1 MDILTLLKKLC
12 PMSVGILALLA
23 ALPIVA
29 IFIFMVGFRW
39 PATKAM
45 PLAFTITLLL
55 AIFIWKTPGN
65 WILASTLNGVV
76 IAFKILFIVFGAL
89 LLLFTMRES
98 GAIEAINRGFTNIS
112 ADKRVQAIIIAWLF
126 GGFIEGSAGFG
137 TPAAL
142 AAPLLLS
149 LGFPALA
156 AVMVALI
163 ANVTPVSFGS
173 VGTPTL
179 LGIQPSLD
187 IPSVQ
192 EYIAQSG
199 LTYTEYMQQI
209 GVWTALQHALP
220 GLLLP
225 LIMVMMMTR
234 FFGEKRSIRDG
245 LAIWPYALFAGF
257 CFVGPYVAVALL
269 LGPEFPSLLGGLL
282 GLAILI
288 PATRA
293 GFLVPKTTWDFPERS
308 QWEKNWVGSISMEK
322 PGAAKSTIVKA
333 WMPYVMIGLL
343 LVLTRIRTLPFHAW
357 VKSADIPY
365 TNLFGTAVSGTI
377 DPLYNP
383 GIMPFILVSL
393 LCIPLFAM
401 KRKQVGAAWSEALK
415 RIKNPV
421 IALIFA
427 VPMVRIMMQSGNNPD
442 QIVGMPIAMATAMS
456 GIFQGSWPLVDSFI
470 GALGSFMAGSNTV
483 SNMLFSLFQF
493 SVAEQLGFSTILIV
507 SLQNI
512 GGAMGNMICVHNVIA
527 ACATVGLVGVEGLL
541 IKRNLLPM
549 TIVGLIVG
557 VIALILV
564 YTIGSGII

>member
-1 MDILTLLKKLC
+1 
-12 PMSVGILALLA
+12 
-23 ALPIVA
+23 
-29 IFIFMVGFRW
+29 
-39 PATKAM
+39 
-45 PLAFTITLLL
+45 
-55 AIFIWKTPGN
+55 
-65 WILASTLNGVV
+65 
-76 IAFKILFIVFGAL
+76 
-89 LLLFTMRES
+89 MRES

-199 LTYTEYMQQI
+199 LTYAEYMHQI

-225 LIMVMMMTR
+225 LIMVVMMTR
-234 FFGEKRSIRDG
+234 FFGEKRSIKAG

-269 LGPEFPSLLGGLL
+269 LGPEFPSLVGGLL

-308 QWEKNWVGSISMEK
+308 QWEKNWMGSISMEK
-322 PGAAKSTIVKA
+322 PDAAKSSILKA
-333 WMPYVMIGLL
+333 WIPYVLIGLL
-343 LVLTRIRTLPFHAW
+343 LVLTRVRSLPIYEW

-365 TNLFGTAVSGTI
+365 TGLFGTTVSGTI

-383 GIMPFILVSL
+383 GIIPFILVSL
-393 LCIPLFAM
+393 LCIPMFRM
-401 KRKQVGAAWSEALK
+401 KRKEVGAAWSEALK

-427 VPMVRIMMQSGNNPD
+427 VPMVRIMMQSGNNPGE
-442 QIVGMPIAMATAMS
+442 IIGMPIAMATAMS
-456 GIFQGSWPLVDSFI
+456 GIFQGSWPAIDAFI

-493 SVAEQLGFSTILIV
+493 SIAEQQGMSTILLV

-541 IKRNLLPM
+541 IRRNLLPM
-549 TIVGLIVG
+549 AIVGGIVG
-557 VIALILV
+557 IIGLILV
-564 YTIGSGII
+564 YTVGQGMI

>member
-1 MDILTLLKKLC
+1 
-12 PMSVGILALLA
+12 MSTGLLALFA
-23 ALPIVA
+23 SLPIMA
-29 IFIFMVGFRW
+29 IFILMVGFRW
-39 PATKAM
+39 PATRAM
-45 PLAFTITLLL
+45 PVAFIIALILAFTV
-55 AIFIWKTPGN
+55 WKTPAN
-65 WILASTLNGVV
+65 WVFASSVNGLV

-98 GAIEAINRGFTNIS
+98 GALEAINRGFTNIS
-112 ADKRVQAIIIAWLF
+112 SDKRVQAIIIAWLF

-163 ANVTPVSFGS
+163 ANVTPVSFGA

-179 LGIQPSLD
+179 IGVQTSLD
-187 IPSVQ
+187 IPSVH
-192 EYIAQSG
+192 EALAQSG
-199 LTYTEYMQQI
+199 MTYFEYIHQI
-209 GVWTALQHALP
+209 GIWTAAQHAIP

-225 LIMVMMMTR
+225 LIMVAMMTR

-257 CFVGPYVAVALL
+257 CFVGPYLLVAIF
-269 LGPEFPSLLGGLL
+269 LGPEFPTLLGGLI

-293 GFLVPKTTWDFPERS
+293 GFLVPKKTWDFPEKS
-308 QWEKNWVGSISMEK
+308 SWEKNWVGSINMESKSESGSM
-322 PGAAKSTIVKA
+322 TILKA
-333 WMPYVMIGLL
+333 WLPYVFIGLL
-343 LVLTRIRTLPFHAW
+343 LVLTRIRSFPFGNW
-357 VKSADIPY
+357 VKSVSVNYSD
-365 TNLFGTAVSGTI
+365 LFGTSVNGTI

-383 GIMPFILVSL
+383 GIMPFILVALIS
-393 LCIPLFAM
+393 IPLFGM
-401 KRKQVGAAWSEALK
+401 KGKQVGAAWIEAVK
-415 RIKNPV
+415 RIKNPL

-442 QIVGMPIAMATAMS
+442 GIIGMPIAMATAMTNL
-456 GIFQGSWPLVDSFI
+456 FQGAWPLVDSFI

-483 SNMLFSLFQF
+483 SNMLFSLFQY
-493 SVAEQLGFSTILIV
+493 SIADQLGISTILIV

-541 IKRNLLPM
+541 IRRNLLPM
-549 TIVGLIVG
+549 FIVGLIVG
-557 VIALILV
+557 VVGLILV
-564 YTIGSGII
+564 YTIGSGMF

>member
-1 MDILTLLKKLC
+1 
-12 PMSVGILALLA
+12 MSVGLLALIA
-23 ALPIVA
+23 SLPIVA
-29 IFIFMVGFRW
+29 IFVFMVGFRW

-45 PLAFTITLLL
+45 PLAFIIALIL
-55 AIFIWKTPGN
+55 AMTIWKTPFN
-65 WILASTLNGVV
+65 WILASSVNGLV

-89 LLLFTMRES
+89 LVLFTMRES

-163 ANVTPVSFGS
+163 ANVTPVSFGA

-179 LGIQPSLD
+179 IGIQSSLD

-192 EYIAQSG
+192 QFISESG
-199 LTYTEYMQQI
+199 LTYADYIQQI
-209 GVWTALQHALP
+209 GIWTAVQHAIP
-220 GLLLP
+220 GLILP
-225 LIMVMMMTR
+225 LIMVAMMTR
-234 FFGEKRSIRDG
+234 FFGKKRSIREG

-257 CFVGPYVAVALL
+257 CFVGPYLLVAIF
-269 LGPEFPSLLGGLL
+269 LGPEFPSLLGGLI

-288 PATRA
+288 PATQA
-293 GFLVPKTTWDFPERS
+293 GFLVPKTTWDFPEKGS
-308 QWEKNWVGSISMEK
+308 WEKNWVGSISMESQSNTGK
-322 PGAAKSTIVKA
+322 ISILKA
-333 WMPYVMIGLL
+333 WIPYVIIGLL
-343 LVLTRIRTLPFHAW
+343 LVVTRVRSLPFSNW
-357 VKSADIPY
+357 VKSMSFDY
-365 TNLFGTAVSGTI
+365 SDLYGTTVSGTV
-377 DPLYNP
+377 DPLNNP
-383 GIMPFILVSL
+383 GIMPFILVAL
-393 LCIPLFAM
+393 LCIPLFGM
-401 KRKQVGAAWSEALK
+401 KRKQVGAAWSEAVK
-415 RIKNPV
+415 RIKNPL
-421 IALIFA
+421 IALVFA

-442 QIVGMPIAMATAMS
+442 GITGMPIVMAEAITNV
-456 GIFQGSWPLVDSFI
+456 FQGAWPLVDSFI

-493 SVAEQLGFSTILIV
+493 SIADQLGISTVLIV

-541 IKRNLLPM
+541 IKRNLIPM
-549 TIVGLIVG
+549 AIVGGVVG
-557 VIALILV
+557 VIGLILV
-564 YTIGSGII
+564 YTVGQGMI

>member
-1 MDILTLLKKLC
+1 
-12 PMSVGILALLA
+12 MSVGLLALMA
-23 ALPIVA
+23 ALPIIV
-29 IFIFMVGFRW
+29 IFVTMVGFRW
-39 PATKAM
+39 PSTRAM
-45 PLAFTITLLL
+45 PLAFVVTLVL
-55 AIFIWKTPGN
+55 ALVIWKTPLN
-65 WILASTLNGVV
+65 WIMASTVNGVV

-98 GAIEAINRGFTNIS
+98 GAIKAINRGFMNIS
-112 ADKRVQAIIIAWLF
+112 ADRRVQAIIIAWLF

-179 LGIQPSLD
+179 IGIQSSLD
-187 IPSVQ
+187 VPSVH
-192 EYIAQSG
+192 EYIARSG
-199 LTYTEYMQQI
+199 LSFTEYIQQI

-225 LIMVMMMTR
+225 LIMVTMMTR
-234 FFGEKRSIRDG
+234 FFGENRSIKEG

-269 LGPEFPSLLGGLL
+269 LGPEFPTLLGGLI

-288 PATRA
+288 PSTRA
-293 GFLVPKTTWDFPERS
+293 GFLVPRTTWDFPDRS
-308 QWEKNWVGSISMEK
+308 GWEKNWEGSITMEHM
-322 PGAAKSTIVKA
+322 GTQKSSVMKA
-333 WMPYVMIGLL
+333 WIPYLLIGLL
-343 LVLTRIRTLPFHAW
+343 LVLTRVRTLPVYEW
-357 VKSADIPY
+357 VKSADIPF
-365 TNLFGTAVSGTI
+365 NGLFGTSISGTI

-383 GIMPFILVSL
+383 GIMPFILVSF
-393 LCIPLFAM
+393 LCIPLFRM
-401 KRKQVGAAWSEALK
+401 KRRAVGTAWSEAIK
-415 RIKNPV
+415 RMKNPL

-427 VPMVRIMMQSGNNPD
+427 VPMVRIMMQSGNNPYGI
-442 QIVGMPIAMATAMS
+442 QGMPIVMATAMT
-456 GIFQGSWPLVDSFI
+456 GIFKGAWPLIDAFI

-483 SNMLFSLFQF
+483 SNMLFSMFQF
-493 SVAEQLGFSTILIV
+493 SIADQLGISTILTV
-507 SLQNI
+507 SIQNI

-541 IKRNLLPM
+541 IRRNLLPM
-549 TIVGLIVG
+549 AIVGGIVG
-557 VIALILV
+557 ITGLILA
-564 YTIGSGII
+564 YTVGQGII